1 MFLLQDPFIYI
12 GKNIFNNCY
21 TQSICPESLDMQTVL
36 ELTGSTP
43 PSAILPSKR
52 AVSLLSTF
60 EDFCLGLTFSH
71 GSRDL
76 KRFGREEK

>member
-12 GKNIFNNCY
+12 GKNIFNNYY
-21 TQSICPESLDMQTVL
+21 TESISPESHDMQTVL

-43 PSAILPSKR
+43 PATILPSKR
-52 AVSLLSTF
+52 AISLLSHF

-71 GSRDL
+71 GPCDL
-76 KRFGREEK
+76 KRFGRKEK

>member
-12 GKNIFNNCY
+12 GKNIFNNY
-21 TQSICPESLDMQTVL
+21 HTESISPESGDMQTVL

-52 AVSLLSTF
+52 AVSLLSHF

-71 GSRDL
+71 EPRNL